1 MTGMHE
7 HCDHTPSVAQFET
20 AFRVGIALNIGF
32 VLIEVFAGIKAHS
45 LALLADAG
53 HNLVDVLGLVLA
65 WSASVLARRRT
76 TPTRTY
82 GWRRSSILAAW
93 LNALLISSALGA
105 IAWEAAHRFFQPQPI
120 ATGLV
125 MWVAGAGII
134 VNGVTAFLFHRGSSH
149 DLNIR
154 GAFIHM
160 AADAAIS
167 AGVLLA
173 ALAIALTGWVQLD
186 PLISLV
192 ICLVIGIGTWSLLRD
207 STNMAL
213 DAVPSHIDREG
224 IVTFLSQAPG
234 VADLHDLHIW
244 AMSTTETALTAHLV
258 VPEFD
263 PNDTLLA
270 SLEHVLHERFHI
282 QHATL
287 QIEHSVQDPACRLDH
302 PHIPLPDHTHE

>member
-1 MTGMHE
+1 MTD
-7 HCDHTPSVAQFET
+7 HCDHTPSSNQFET
-20 AFRVGIALNIGF
+20 AFQIGIALNIGF
-32 VLIEVFAGIKAHS
+32 VLIEVGAGIKAHS

-53 HNLVDVLGLVLA
+53 HNLVDVLGLILA
-65 WSASVLARRRT
+65 WSAAVLARRRT

-120 ATGLV
+120 VTGLM

-154 GAFIHM
+154 SAFIHM
-160 AADAAIS
+160 TADAAIS
-167 AGVLLA
+167 AGVLIA
-173 ALAIALTGWVQLD
+173 AVAIAATGWVQLD
-186 PLISLV
+186 PLLSLV
-192 ICLVIGIGTWSLLRD
+192 ICLIIGIGTWSLLRD
-207 STNMAL
+207 STNLAL
-213 DAVPSHIDREG
+213 DAVPPHIDREG
-224 IVTFLSQAPG
+224 IVSFLSQAPG

-282 QHATL
+282 HHATL
-287 QIEHSVQDPACRLDH
+287 QIEHSTQDPACRLDH
-302 PHIPLPDHTHE
+302 PHIPLPDHSHE